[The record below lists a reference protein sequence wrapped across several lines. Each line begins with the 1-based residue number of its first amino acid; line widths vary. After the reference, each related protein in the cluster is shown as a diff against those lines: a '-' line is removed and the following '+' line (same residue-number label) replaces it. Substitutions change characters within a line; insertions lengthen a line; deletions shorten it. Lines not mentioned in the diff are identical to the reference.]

1 MSISNYKKRF
11 YQLMES
17 QIGDVKPIICENEIK
32 EDDIDLSNSY
42 LSKDEI
48 SK

>member
-1 MSISNYKKRF
+1 
-11 YQLMES
+11 MES

-32 EDDIDLSNSY
+32 EDDIDLSNTY

-48 SK
+48 SKRKKET